1 MAIGGNTE
9 LVATKATLISN
20 LVQMELAKRSLLRAY
35 VTDVSSFA
43 QPGYKRI
50 DFPKFDNFTAVDRAS
65 GVASTAAVITAAVD
79 SLDLDQ
85 SPTVSWL
92 YDSHDVIQS
101 SVSFQAEAMK
111 RSASAVARFV
121 DQKITDVAEAEGE
134 ATTTA
139 SALITRDVLLEM
151 REKYLKQHGDLSEA
165 SLWINPVQESALLKI
180 AQFSEAQVYGGAV
193 IPSGQIAQLYG
204 INIVRS
210 NFLTD
215 AQYMLVGKSGI
226 AIGFQKAPGMEESAR
241 PEYGTGA
248 KLSVVDALFGC
259 KAMQIAQG
267 GAAVGKSA
275 LIIKDNN

>member
-9 LVATKATLISN
+9 LLATKATLISN
-20 LVQMELAKRSLLRAY
+20 LIQQELAARSLHTAY
-35 VTDVSSFA
+35 ITNVSSFA
-43 QPGYKRI
+43 RPGYKRI
-50 DFPKFDNFTAVDRAS
+50 DFPKFDSFTAVDRAS
-65 GVASTAAVITAAVD
+65 GVASTPAVITASVD

-101 SVSFQAEAMK
+101 SVEFQMEAMK
-111 RSASAVARFV
+111 RSASAVARYV
-121 DQKITDVAEAEGE
+121 DTKIVAVAEAEGE
-134 ATTTA
+134 ATATA

-151 REKYLKQHGDLSEA
+151 REKYLKQFGDLSEA

-193 IPSGQIAQLYG
+193 IPSGQIASLYG

-210 NFLTD
+210 NFLSD
-215 AQYMLVGKSGI
+215 AQYMLVGKTGI
-226 AIGFQKAPGMEESAR
+226 AIGFQKNPSMEEDAR

-259 KAMQIAQG
+259 KGMQIGQG

-275 LIIKDNN
+275 LIIKDAN